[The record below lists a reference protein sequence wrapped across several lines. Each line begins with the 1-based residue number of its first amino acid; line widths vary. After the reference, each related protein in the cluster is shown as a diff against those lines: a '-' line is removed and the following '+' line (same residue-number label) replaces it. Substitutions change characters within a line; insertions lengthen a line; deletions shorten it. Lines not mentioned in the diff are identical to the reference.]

1 MSFESY
7 MDGRAGSASAE
18 FPGARAEG
26 VFLSRVARWDDP
38 LGRDAADFEQG
49 WMDYSDGIDVTY
61 KGDV

>member
-7 MDGRAGSASAE
+7 MDGRAACASADT
-18 FPGARAEG
+18 PGVKAEG
-26 VFLSRVARWDDP
+26 VFLTRVARWDDP

-49 WMDYSDGIDVTY
+49 WMDYSDGYGITY